1 MQLFDKDSLSLHHA
15 LDAKDTGKRETD
27 MVPAVIELTIW
38 IILLVQ
44 PSADF

>member
-1 MQLFDKDSLSLHHA
+1 MQLFDKDLLSLHNA
-15 LDAKDTGKRETD
+15 LDAKDTGRKETGT
-27 MVPAVIELTIW
+27 VPAVIELTIW